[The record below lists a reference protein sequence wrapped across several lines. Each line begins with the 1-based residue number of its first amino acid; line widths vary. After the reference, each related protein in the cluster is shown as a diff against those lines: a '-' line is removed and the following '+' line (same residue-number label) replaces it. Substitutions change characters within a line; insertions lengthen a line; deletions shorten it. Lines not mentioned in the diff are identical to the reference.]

1 MDAPEMETVIVEKEY
16 EHGPMGAKGV
26 RELPMD
32 GGAPAIANAIARG
45 ISQGTISAK
54 KGGSIRSI
62 KLPSHITDRLKNKVR
77 H

>member
-1 MDAPEMETVIVEKEY
+1 M
-16 EHGPMGAKGV
+16 MGVGNQPTTPTGTGTKTSSNVFRNTLSQLGFD
-26 RELPMD
+26 ENS
-32 GGAPAIANAIARG
+32 IQNAIVRG
-45 ISQGTISAK
+45 VAQGIISAK